1 MDDKLKRAIDRRMAG
16 AALSEASKARIL
28 QEIEQGKDEK
38 SVKAHRI
45 FVATVAVAVATM
57 VAAAA
62 VSISWM
68 GQTFAP
74 AYGEE
79 NMTLFEEYGYP
90 VGVSET
96 DNGYTITLDA
106 VMADDY
112 NACVAFTVRRDDGQ
126 PIDSDVTKW
135 DFNCVSTLG
144 RSPDGS
150 MFSSPILESRIVDPD
165 PEDNEFQAY
174 TIALTDHPFEL
185 DTITVQIEGFGYR
198 NENGNYVQP
207 IIGDWRY
214 HVPYE
219 RRSISKQIDAQF
231 ASFVRQRGSNNRYT
245 TVKEINLSPL
255 GLQIWTEEQ
264 YTTLKATGDRCILV
278 TKNGEEHELKLKS
291 PHANPCGQYGAIFDT
306 LIPLEDVDHIVLYGT
321 EIPVN

>member
-1 MDDKLKRAIDRRMAG
+1 MDDKVKRALDRRMAG
-16 AALSEASKARIL
+16 VTLPAASKARIL

-45 FVATVAVAVATM
+45 FVATVAVAAAMM

-68 GQTFAP
+68 GRTFAP

-79 NMTLFEEYGYP
+79 NMPLFEEYGYP

-96 DNGYTITLDA
+96 DNGYTITMDA

-112 NACVAFTVRRDDGQ
+112 NVCVAFTVRRDDGQ
-126 PIDSDVTKW
+126 PIDEDITKW
-135 DFNCVSTLG
+135 DFNCYSTLG

-150 MFSSPILESRIVDPD
+150 MSSSPLFEDRIIDPD
-165 PEDNEFQAY
+165 PNDNAFQAY
-174 TIALTDHPFEL
+174 IIALTDHPFEL
-185 DTITVQIEGFGYR
+185 DTITVQINGFGYR
-198 NENGNYVQP
+198 DETGTYVQP
-207 IIGDWRY
+207 IAGDWWY

-219 RRSISKQIDAQF
+219 RRSISKQIDAHSS
-231 ASFVRQRGSNNRYT
+231 SFVRHRGQDSLYT

-264 YTTLKATGDRCILV
+264 LTTLPATGDRCILA
-278 TKNGEEHELKLKS
+278 TKDGEEYELELKSLL
-291 PHANPCGQYGAIFDT
+291 ANPCGQYGAIFDT
-306 LIPLEDVDHIVLYGT
+306 LIPLEDVDYIVLYGT
-321 EIPVN
+321 KIPVN